1 MNYSLPARSILGAQ
15 MPDSTVIIKGVK
27 EGLLITLT
35 PEEEWLSVTADL
47 AARIDGQSTFY
58 AGAHVVLDV
67 GTRPVRKDELGMV
80 KALLERR
87 GMTLFA
93 VSSESQTTIESATAL
108 DLRANHVAPITA
120 PSPAQVDAQPFN
132 PEEDGTLG
140 VMIRRTLRSGRLVRS
155 DGHVVILGDVNAGA
169 EIIALGDVIVWG
181 RLRGNVH
188 AGCEGDDTAVVC
200 ALDMV
205 PTQLRIASYIA
216 VSPPDKRHKPKP
228 EMALI
233 RDNRIIVDAWGG

>member
-1 MNYSLPARSILGAQ
+1 
-15 MPDSTVIIKGVK
+15 MPDSTVTIKGVK

-35 PEEEWLSVTADL
+35 PEEEWLSVTSDL
-47 AARIDGQSTFY
+47 AARIDGKSAFY
-58 AGAHVVLDV
+58 AGAHVLLDV
-67 GTRPVRKDELGMV
+67 GTRPVRKDELGTV

-93 VSSESQTTIESATAL
+93 VSSESETTIESATAL
-108 DLRANHVAPITA
+108 DLRANHSAPVPA
-120 PSPAQVDAQPFN
+120 SPSPAQVDALPFN

-155 DGHVVILGDVNAGA
+155 QGHVVIFGDVNAGA
-169 EIIALGDVIVWG
+169 EIIAQGDVIVWG

-205 PTQLRIASYIA
+205 PTQLRIANYIA
-216 VSPPDKRHKPKP
+216 VSPTDKRHKPKP
-228 EMALI
+228 EIALI